1 MIERTQAIVLR
12 TAPVSN
18 TSRAVIWLSESGA
31 RITTLIKGALRPKSF
46 FLGQFDLFYTCEL
59 LYYMRERRG
68 LHPVRECY
76 PLNMRTRLRSDWQAA
91 AAASWLAD
99 LSGQV
104 SFSDTPHSG
113 LFKLLE
119 QGLDHLEAR
128 GAAPELLFWFEIRLL
143 TLLGWAPRLDLC
155 AGCQADLHAVRTNV
169 RWSAP
174 SGGLLCARCAAST
187 TADRTVEPG
196 TLAVL
201 TDWQRAATPM
211 RAGRTRC
218 SMRQLG
224 DIRDVLGG
232 FLQWHLEAGLA
243 GRSIALDLL
252 GEAAASA

>member
-18 TSRAVIWLSESGA
+18 TSRAVMWLSESGA
-31 RITTLIKGALRPKSF
+31 RIGTLIKGALRPKSF

-68 LHPVRECY
+68 LHPARECY
-76 PLNMRTRLRSDWQAA
+76 PLSMRPRLRSDWRASV
-91 AAASWLAD
+91 AASWLAD
-99 LSGQV
+99 LTGQV

-113 LFKLLE
+113 LFNLLE
-119 QGLDHLEAR
+119 QGLDHLEAHS
-128 GAAPELLFWFEIRLL
+128 ATPELLFWFEMRLL
-143 TLLGWAPRLDLC
+143 ALLGWAPRLDLC
-155 AGCQADLHAVRTNV
+155 AGCQTELQAARTNA

-174 SGGLLCARCAAST
+174 GGGLLCARCAATT

-201 TDWQRAATPM
+201 MDWQRAANPM

-218 SMRQLG
+218 SLRQLG
-224 DIRDVLGG
+224 DIRDILGS

-243 GRSIALDLL
+243 GRSIALDTM
-252 GEAAASA
+252 GEAAARA